1 MEEAVTVLSRQP
13 SVGSLSGDWTEE
25 QVTLSEQV
33 LLEQCITSGMPKT
46 KNGINPSVGVIPAD
60 VDVVMTK
67 QDVTAENNLKK
78 PVTDVMKESVGDT
91 WNEDTSP
98 NDVTFP
104 SISMTAPLITSY
116 KSVEEHPVKN
126 DIALTA
132 EDISLTDSRII
143 ELESGR
149 VAIISHLEMEAS
161 YQSLDLESVRPPS
174 AMGSLLSLTASVSE
188 ADKRKDR
195 MRGLLARRALGGDS
209 SSSWNNLDSVKP
221 PSGMDEVVIIYSVFV
236 FSISF

>member
-60 VDVVMTK
+60 VDVAMTK
-67 QDVTAENNLKK
+67 QDVTAEINLKK
-78 PVTDVMKESVGDT
+78 PVIDIMKESGDT

-116 KSVEEHPVKN
+116 KSVEDHPVKN
-126 DIALTA
+126 DMALTA

-143 ELESGR
+143 ELESGK

-195 MRGLLARRALGGDS
+195 MRGLLARRAIGGDS

-221 PSGMDEVVIIYSVFV
+221 PSGMDEVYYIDYI
-236 FSISF
+236 

>member
-1 MEEAVTVLSRQP
+1 MCAFVSVEEAVTVLSRQP

-67 QDVTAENNLKK
+67 QDVIAENNLKK
-78 PVTDVMKESVGDT
+78 PVIDVMKESGDT

-116 KSVEEHPVKN
+116 KSIEEQPIKN
-126 DIALTA
+126 DMVFT

-143 ELESGR
+143 ELESGK

-188 ADKRKDR
+188 ADKRKER
-195 MRGLLARRALGGDS
+195 MRGLLARRAIGGDS
-209 SSSWNNLDSVKP
+209 SSSWNNLDLSL
-221 PSGMDEVVIIYSVFV
+221 IHI
-236 FSISF
+236 